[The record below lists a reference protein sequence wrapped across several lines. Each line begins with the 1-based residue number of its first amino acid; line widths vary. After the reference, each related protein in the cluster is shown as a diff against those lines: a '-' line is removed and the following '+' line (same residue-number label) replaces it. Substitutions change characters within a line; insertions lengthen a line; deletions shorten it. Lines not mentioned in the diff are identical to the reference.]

1 VGEKVST
8 LTVSWQTGE
17 TRTEKTW
24 EVWLSEE
31 RAESGQPEGCC
42 GEGLTND
49 AEITDTNIQSV
60 ETLQSS
66 GDTKQRESVMSY
78 TYCTYA
84 DNVVLPALAV
94 AAARRA
100 AIERCV
106 LPAEPTAANLQQ
118 RVCCCGTDRQMDK
131 HCTAA

>member
-1 VGEKVST
+1 MLRVAFAVASSCLSLRVREPHTAERRVFTICLSDKCQHAVVSREKVST

-31 RAESGQPEGCC
+31 QAESGQPEGCC

-78 TYCTYA
+78 LLY
-84 DNVVLPALAV
+84 V
-94 AAARRA
+94 R
-100 AIERCV
+100 
-106 LPAEPTAANLQQ
+106 
-118 RVCCCGTDRQMDK
+118 
-131 HCTAA
+131 

>member
-17 TRTEKTW
+17 TRTEKTS

-31 RAESGQPEGCC
+31 QAESGQPEGCC

-60 ETLQSS
+60 ETLQS
-66 GDTKQRESVMSY
+66 
-78 TYCTYA
+78 
-84 DNVVLPALAV
+84 
-94 AAARRA
+94 RA
-100 AIERCV
+100 TQKNAS
-106 LPAEPTAANLQQ
+106 L
-118 RVCCCGTDRQMDK
+118 
-131 HCTAA
+131 